1 MARRPRS
8 ASRKHA
14 PSEGSS
20 SRPLWSGT
28 LGFGL
33 VQIPVRLL
41 AAESHEDLSF
51 HQLDSRDLSRIRYER
66 VSEQTGKKVDWKD
79 IVKGYEMPD
88 GRYVV
93 VEDEDFE
100 KANVQATRS
109 IDIQDFVDRDQISP
123 MYFERPYVLVPDR
136 GAAKAYA
143 ILRDAMKKKGYVAI
157 GRVVIRARQHLCAIL
172 PIGDALVLEI
182 LRFEE
187 DLKPLATNAPGLP
200 KAAVAA
206 AATKKETALAERL
219 IDSLRAEWDP
229 SKYQDTY
236 RHDLLRAIE
245 SKAKTGKLP
254 PSRRAAPAPS
264 NVADLAALLEKSL
277 SRAGGSKRHKAA

>member
-1 MARRPRS
+1 MARRARS
-8 ASRKHA
+8 SSRKHLSPESGA
-14 PSEGSS
+14 
-20 SRPLWSGT
+20 SRALWSGT

-41 AAESHEDLSF
+41 TAESHEDLSF
-51 HQLDSRDLSRIRYER
+51 HQLDSRDLARIRYER
-66 VSEQTGKKVDWKD
+66 VNEQTGQKVDWKN

-100 KANVQATRS
+100 KANVEATRS
-109 IDIQDFVDRDQISP
+109 IDIQDFVERGQISP

-143 ILRDAMKKKGYVAI
+143 ILRNAMEKKGYVAV

-172 PIGDALVLEI
+172 PIDNTLVLEI

-187 DLKPLATNAPGLP
+187 DLKPLAKNAPNLP
-200 KAAVAA
+200 KGAATA

-219 IDSLRAEWDP
+219 LDSLRTEWDP
-229 SKYQDTY
+229 SKYEDTY

-245 SKAKTGKLP
+245 SKARTGKLP
-254 PSRRAAPAPS
+254 ASRRAPPAAS
-264 NVADLAALLEKSL
+264 NVTDLAALLEKSL
-277 SRAGGSKRHKAA
+277 SRGRGSKRHKAA